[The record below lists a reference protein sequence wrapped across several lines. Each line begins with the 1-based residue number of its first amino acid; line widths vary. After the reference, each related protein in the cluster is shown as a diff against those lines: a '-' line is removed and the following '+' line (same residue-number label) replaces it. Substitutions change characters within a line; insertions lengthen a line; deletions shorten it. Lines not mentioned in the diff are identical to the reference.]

1 MYGPMSISFSNSPCF
16 HYSLLV
22 ASSRRQVLVRNTPVG
37 RRGSLR
43 GDTMATEV
51 SPRGTVAQREN
62 LVPEYVPDLTGFT
75 PRRMQQLATRRP
87 PRSIVNIECNHFLRS
102 SAEESIHGLPPLGY
116 QLWLEAGKH
125 SPPVPERPDSNYN
138 SNVWRNFREEYG
150 IRVGIA

>member
-1 MYGPMSISFSNSPCF
+1 M
-16 HYSLLV
+16 
-22 ASSRRQVLVRNTPVG
+22 VLVRNTPVA

-62 LVPEYVPDLTGFT
+62 LLPEYVPDLTGFT